1 GSPTAPL
8 TVMGDINWANY
19 QVSADVLLEQAGY
32 LELIGNLVSQVRLGG
47 AVVGYHL
54 RITSAGV
61 WTLFKE
67 ASTSSN
73 TIQDTTLASGTAS
86 FSINNWHTLSLILK
100 NGTIQALIDNNR
112 VASVKDST
120 YTHGQIGL
128 LVSKWIHA
136 RFDNIS
142 IV

>member
-1 GSPTAPL
+1 MLVFLYVLIAKHIRSTACNPYWRSIFPL
-8 TVMGDINWANY
+8 IHAI
-19 QVSADVLLEQAGY
+19 SA
-32 LELIGNLVSQVRLGG
+32 I
-47 AVVGYHL
+47 
-54 RITSAGV
+54 
-61 WTLFKE
+61 E
-67 ASTSSN
+67 ASLF
-73 TIQDTTLASGTAS
+73 DL
-86 FSINNWHTLSLILK
+86 NNWHTLSLILK